1 MSRIACSTSSL
12 VYLYRINGLQWL
24 PGLFDEVLVAS
35 FVLEELLEGR
45 FDGFDVPNMLEFSW
59 VKFSDPQ
66 LTIPSEWVAVELS
79 RGDLITLSLALENSP
94 CTALV
99 DDAVTRRAGRLVGL
113 TIKGTLGVL
122 LDAKNRNLIKQVS
135 RYVNRFSRTGIWLSD
150 DIRNRILT
158 LAGENKSAEE

>member
-1 MSRIACSTSSL
+1 
-12 VYLYRINGLQWL
+12 
-24 PGLFDEVLVAS
+24 
-35 FVLEELLEGR
+35 
-45 FDGFDVPNMLEFSW
+45 
-59 VKFSDPQ
+59 
-66 LTIPSEWVAVELS
+66 
-79 RGDLITLSLALENSP
+79 LENSP